1 MRKILILAS
10 FLMLAGITMVFA
22 GYWEDF
28 WKYNSLQNGE
38 KMLQL
43 KDTLESMSDTLNAT
57 EMAVL
62 ANCYTEYAN
71 WGLAK
76 DDPKREEFYTKAME
90 YARQAVDKDPNNAFA
105 HYVLGSTIGRLAQY
119 KGIIQSLF
127 MLGDFDK
134 HIKKAMEL
142 DPTNYLAYIAMGMRY
157 RDTPWPFKNYS
168 KSEYYLKKAIEIEP
182 GYPNA
187 YYELAILYEKMG
199 RMDEAKKL
207 YEKIVSMPPH
217 PDWIAKSK
225 ETQAIA
231 REWLEKH
238 K

>member
-1 MRKILILAS
+1 
-10 FLMLAGITMVFA
+10 
-22 GYWEDF
+22 
-28 WKYNSLQNGE
+28 
-38 KMLQL
+38 
-43 KDTLESMSDTLNAT
+43 
-57 EMAVL
+57 
-62 ANCYTEYAN
+62 
-71 WGLAK
+71 
-76 DDPKREEFYTKAME
+76 
-90 YARQAVDKDPNNAFA
+90 
-105 HYVLGSTIGRLAQY
+105 
-119 KGIIQSLF
+119 

-157 RDTPWPFKNYS
+157 RDTPWPFRSYNR
-168 KSEYYLKKAIEIEP
+168 SEYYLKKAIEIEP

-231 REWLEKH
+231 RKWLEKH